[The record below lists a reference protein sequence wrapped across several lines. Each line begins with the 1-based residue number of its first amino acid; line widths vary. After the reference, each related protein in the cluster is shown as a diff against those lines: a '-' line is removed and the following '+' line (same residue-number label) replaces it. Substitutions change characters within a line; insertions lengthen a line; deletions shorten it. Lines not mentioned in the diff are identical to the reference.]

1 MTERV
6 DQLAQALNE
15 RFGSDLTECHVTHG
29 EVTIGVPADRL
40 LSVMTALR
48 DEEPF
53 HFDQLVDL
61 CGVDYLSYGTDEW
74 ERGEES
80 ESGYSR
86 GVEGTRET
94 GRLHFG
100 DEAQKGRRDTPR
112 FAAVSHLLSYV
123 NNQRLRVR
131 CYAPDDD
138 VPLMPSLVDV
148 WPGVN
153 WFERE
158 AFDLYGI
165 LFEGHPDLRRILTDY
180 GFVGHPFRKDFPL
193 VGTVEM
199 RYDPERQRVI
209 YQPVTI
215 EPRVLVPKVIRE
227 DNRYV
232 HPETR
237 AAAEGEGNA

>member
-1 MTERV
+1 MSERV
-6 DQLAQALNE
+6 HQLAKALSE
-15 RFGSDLTECHVTHG
+15 RFGDGLTECQVAAG
-29 EVTIGVPADRL
+29 EVTIAVPADRL
-40 LSVMTALR
+40 VTVMTALR

-53 HFDQLVDL
+53 RFEQLSDL

-74 ERGEES
+74 TRGETS

-86 GVEGTRET
+86 GVEGAGST

-100 DEAQKGRRDTPR
+100 DEAQKGERDTPR
-112 FAAVSHLLSYV
+112 FAAVTHLLSMT

-131 CYAPDDD
+131 CYAPDDEA
-138 VPLMPSLVDV
+138 PLLPSVVDI
-148 WPGVN
+148 WPTAD

-165 LFEGHPDLRRILTDY
+165 LFDGHPDLRRILTDY

-227 DNRYV
+227 DNRYA
-232 HPETR
+232 HPEAQ
-237 AAAEGEGNA
+237 AATEGEGDA